1 MFALTTMMSQI
12 GKELK
17 LLAPTCTAVVF
28 NMSVWEAAF
37 WENDLMSQLL
47 LGAQKATNLACSRWL
62 GHSRFRRDLSHSQ
75 I

>member
-1 MFALTTMMSQI
+1 MFALTMMMSQI

-47 LGAQKATNLACSRWL
+47 LGAQK
-62 GHSRFRRDLSHSQ
+62 G